1 MKSIRKIGLPA
12 LAACALL
19 TACGSGSHPTTESS
33 TASTRPQPD
42 SAVQGAPQ
50 ATVPV
55 GAVPGNPAAAQAI
68 QPWARDLVGGD
79 FDRLIR
85 NCWTI
90 EPSRAREMYGD
101 KDGILAALA
110 QPGRDGQ
117 FTVTWEGPTKT
128 VHVYRDEIASGYA
141 CPRVSAT
148 GAFTTLNEIDA
159 RYALHRYLGRWTA
172 SPVNPDDTED
182 KYPLVC
188 PGSPLADN
196 PGKVTGA
203 DAFDEGKSTVA
214 AADYGGYDI
223 TVPVSSR
230 YRQSL
235 TFRLAIGPWGYCV
248 SDAN

>member
-1 MKSIRKIGLPA
+1 MNNIRAAGFLA
-12 LAACALL
+12 LATCALL
-19 TACGSGSHPTTESS
+19 TACGDNRTTESS
-33 TASTRPQPD
+33 LPQPD
-42 SAVQGAPQ
+42 SAAQGAPQ

-90 EPSRAREMYGD
+90 EPSHAREMYGD

-110 QPGRDGQ
+110 QPGRDKQ
-117 FTVTWEGPTKT
+117 FKVTWEGPTRT
-128 VHVYRDEIASGYA
+128 VHLYRDEIASGYA
-141 CPRVSAT
+141 CPWVSA
-148 GAFTTLNEIDA
+148 GPLRELDSIDA
-159 RYALHRYLGRWTA
+159 RYALHRYLGRRTA
-172 SPVNPDDTED
+172 SPVNRDDTED

-188 PGSPLADN
+188 SGSPLADN

-203 DAFDEGKSTVA
+203 DAFDEGKSTVLD
-214 AADYGGYDI
+214 ADHGGWNI
-223 TVPVSSR
+223 TVPVGSR
-230 YRQSL
+230 YRQAL

-248 SDAN
+248 SDAT